1 MLKEGLHNLYSSLN
15 IIRQIKS
22 RRLWWAGY
30 VARMRKE
37 TNMYKVLVGRPK
49 EKRPVARPRRRC
61 EDGIITDL
69 RETGWGVE

>member
-1 MLKEGLHNLYSSLN
+1 
-15 IIRQIKS
+15 
-22 RRLWWAGY
+22 
-30 VARMRKE
+30 MRKE